1 MTQSAAL
8 DTPSGSLPTPT
19 RSVRSRKRAH
29 DDAVSDCVTDN
40 DTPEYESVRM
50 RHHHD
55 QPILNKRLR
64 VPETSCTNK
73 EESDFL
79 SPESGHSR
87 PDSEDAPVEPR
98 WPNILY
104 RVRVSNEK
112 SGDRRCF
119 YSDKKY
125 TGWSDPLK
133 YDDKGTESPFQMIRD
148 VVGNWQEDKVKKISM
163 KKHQWGR
170 HDMHIDF
177 EKEFNIETQSFP
189 ALRINDP
196 ICRCIMKS
204 LIKYDP
210 GQILTG
216 DSFLVHWPW
225 KILMHYH
232 EELEDLRDDIEN
244 KKPTDIRFPEE
255 VEPLEIVRR
264 VEILLGQIE
273 DVYTEMVKPELK
285 NHANSRLAEFQHLW
299 LLFKPGE
306 EVFARVNGEL
316 AAFIVLAHRS
326 HEPGDSKT
334 TKAPIKQLIVHVWN
348 LHFVGGR
355 LARHMSQIAIDEYED
370 SRLIETLPVYP
381 CKYAGSKDEAC
392 KQREKLIARGKN
404 YFNIIKQPHAY
415 MNHKGLT
422 RDSEPRIVSLL
433 FLKPIHHCHSEG

>member
-1 MTQSAAL
+1 
-8 DTPSGSLPTPT
+8 
-19 RSVRSRKRAH
+19 
-29 DDAVSDCVTDN
+29 
-40 DTPEYESVRM
+40 
-50 RHHHD
+50 
-55 QPILNKRLR
+55 
-64 VPETSCTNK
+64 
-73 EESDFL
+73 
-79 SPESGHSR
+79 
-87 PDSEDAPVEPR
+87 
-98 WPNILY
+98 
-104 RVRVSNEK
+104 
-112 SGDRRCF
+112 
-119 YSDKKY
+119 
-125 TGWSDPLK
+125 
-133 YDDKGTESPFQMIRD
+133 MIRD
-148 VVGNWQEDKVKKISM
+148 VVGNWQEDGKKKISM
-163 KKHQWGR
+163 KKHQWGQ

-189 ALRINDP
+189 ALRINDG
-196 ICRCIMKS
+196 ICRHIMKS

-232 EELEDLRDDIEN
+232 EELVDLRDKVEN
-244 KKPTDIRFPEE
+244 KEPTDIQFSEE

-264 VEILLGQIE
+264 LDCLLGQIE
-273 DVYTEMVKPELK
+273 DVYAEMVKPELE
-285 NHANSRLAEFQHLW
+285 NHANARLAEFQHLW

-316 AAFIVLAHRS
+316 AAFIVLAHRH
-326 HEPGDSKT
+326 HEPGHSKT

-381 CKYAGSKDEAC
+381 CKYAGSKDEAY
-392 KQREKLIARGKN
+392 KQREKLIERGKD

-415 MNHKGLT
+415 MDHKGLT

-433 FLKPIHHCHSEG
+433 FLLPIHHYHIEG